1 MLLNIGQPVVNSK
14 TNILDIEVP
23 KQLEVNVPTGMPHID
38 ALFAGDG
45 IMPSTAAILT
55 GIPGAGKTTLA
66 LQLADAVMGM
76 GHIAIYNT
84 GEESL
89 YQLRK
94 VVRRLD
100 LKNGFIPSYEPSVQG
115 IVKKA
120 KEVQKLHKGKQVF
133 LFVDSLQCVELE
145 REKGKRGR
153 GPAAGNKEVQT
164 TIALTQWCKETYG
177 ILCLIGMVTKDGTFA
192 GKQAIRHVVD
202 AHLHLG
208 VDSERKSETY
218 GERTA
223 CMEKNRTGQAQFVYS
238 YDISSAGVKFTT

>member
-1 MLLNIGQPVVNSK
+1 MNLNIGQPAVTTK

-23 KQLEVNVPTGMPHID
+23 LELEKNIPTGIPHID

-66 LQLADAVMGM
+66 LQMADSVTGM

-100 LKNGFIPSYEPSVQG
+100 LKNGFIPSYETTVQG

-120 KEVQKLHKGKQVF
+120 KLIQKQNKDKQIF

-153 GPAAGNKEVQT
+153 GPAEGNKEVQT
-164 TIALTQWCKETYG
+164 TIALTQWCKDTYG
-177 ILCLIGMVTKDGTFA
+177 ILVLIGMVTKDGTFA
-192 GKQAIRHVVD
+192 GKQKIRHVVD

-208 VDSERKSETY
+208 VDTERKSETY
-218 GERTA
+218 GQRTA
-223 CMEKNRTGQAQFVYS
+223 CMEKNRQGMAQMIYN
-238 YDISSAGVKFTT
+238 YEIGSAGVSFSV

>member
-1 MLLNIGQPVVNSK
+1 MQISLGQPAVTNSS
-14 TNILDIEVP
+14 NILDIEVP
-23 KQLEVNVPTGMPHID
+23 KQLEMNIPTGIPHVD

-66 LQLADAVMGM
+66 LQLADAVTGM

-94 VVRRLD
+94 VVRRLG
-100 LKNGFIPSYEPSVQG
+100 LKNGFIPSYEETAQG

-120 KEVQKLHKGKQVF
+120 KAVQKANKGKQVF

-153 GPAAGNKEVQT
+153 GPAQGNKEVGA
-164 TIALTQWCKETYG
+164 TIALTQWAKETYG
-177 ILCLIGMVTKDGTFA
+177 ILILIGMVTKDGTFA

-208 VDSERKSETY
+208 IDTERKSESY

-223 CMEKNRTGQAQFVYS
+223 CMEKNRQGAANMIYG
-238 YDISSAGVKFTT
+238 YDISSAGVKFST

>member
-1 MLLNIGQPVVNSK
+1 MILAFGQPTVTTK

-23 KQLEVNVPTGMPHID
+23 AQLERNIPTGIPHVD
-38 ALFAGDG
+38 ALFTGDG
-45 IMPSTAAILT
+45 IMPSTASILT

-66 LQLADAVMGM
+66 LQLADAVTGM

-100 LKNGFIPSYEPSVQG
+100 LKNGFIPSYEETAQG

-120 KEVQKLHKGKQVF
+120 KVIQKANKGKQVF

-153 GPAAGNKEVQT
+153 GPAQGNKEVDV

-177 ILCLIGMVTKDGTFA
+177 ILVLIGMVTKDGTFA
-192 GKQAIRHVVD
+192 GKQKIRHVID

-208 VDSERKSETY
+208 VDTERKSETY
-218 GERTA
+218 GQRTA
-223 CMEKNRTGQAQFVYS
+223 CMEKNRQGASQIIYN
-238 YDISSAGVKFTT
+238 YDISSAGVSFSV